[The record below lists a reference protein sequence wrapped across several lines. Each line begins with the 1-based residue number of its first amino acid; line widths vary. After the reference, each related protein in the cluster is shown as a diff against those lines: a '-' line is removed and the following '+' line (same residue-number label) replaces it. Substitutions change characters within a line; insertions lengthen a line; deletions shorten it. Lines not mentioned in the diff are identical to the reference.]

1 MVVVKPGEKLNE
13 ELGINDFI
21 AASLVL
27 LFYPLMDDEILEII
41 ANKKQLFGS
50 AHIALISKEN
60 LPPGL
65 QRIFAESNTIWFIK
79 DEEET
84 IFNDFDVVG
93 NNCKAAFWVDK
104 DGIIMAKVQQ
114 LTDMKFCLENLIP
127 NSEMEL
133 DQENTREDER
143 IETMIKDRE
152 RGRVSSN
159 NKKREPF
166 IIGALVFSLL
176 VLLALSIGYH
186 FLFH

>member
-1 MVVVKPGEKLNE
+1 MVKPGEKLASI
-13 ELGINDFI
+13 LGINDFI

-27 LFYPLMDDEILEII
+27 LFYPVMDDEIPEII
-41 ANKKQLFGS
+41 SKKYQLFGS
-50 AHIALISKEN
+50 AHIAFISKEN
-60 LPPGL
+60 LPGL
-65 QRIFAESNTIWFIK
+65 QRIFDESNTIWFVK
-79 DEEET
+79 DEAE
-84 IFNDFDVVG
+84 IFSAFGVDG
-93 NNCKAAFWVDK
+93 NNYKAAFWVDK
-104 DGIIMAKVQQ
+104 DGVIMAKVQQ

-143 IETMIKDRE
+143 IETMIEDRE
-152 RGRVSSN
+152 RERVSSN

>member
-1 MVVVKPGEKLNE
+1 MEVVKPGEKLASI
-13 ELGINDFI
+13 LGINDFI

-41 ANKKQLFGS
+41 GNKKQMFGS
-50 AHIALISKEN
+50 AHIAFISKEN
-60 LPPGL
+60 LPGL

-84 IFNDFDVVG
+84 IFNDFGVVG
-93 NNCKAAFWVDK
+93 NNLKAAFWVDK
-104 DGIIMAKVQQ
+104 DGVIMAKVQQ

-127 NSEMEL
+127 TWEMEL
-133 DQENTREDER
+133 DNKTDAEDEC
-143 IETMIKDRE
+143 IETMIEDHERE
-152 RGRVSSN
+152 RVSSK

-186 FLFH
+186 FLFNK